1 MSFIHRYHTEFDE
14 AVDTI
19 DPGYSLAFFIAEAY
33 GGRNRRC
40 AEAFLR
46 TGLYLFA
53 LPNAYK
59 RSSVYI
65 FVTNSILCNACYY
78 ITPQQASLGRKS
90 KRIY

>member
-46 TGLYLFA
+46 TGLYLYA
-53 LPNAYK
+53 L
-59 RSSVYI
+59 
-65 FVTNSILCNACYY
+65 
-78 ITPQQASLGRKS
+78 
-90 KRIY
+90 RI